1 MSDPNQLIT
10 QAIAVLREAHEVADA
25 IRSDADRYLR
35 ERRSEAD
42 LLLGKARRVL
52 FAAETKAEAIVA
64 AARDAAVAPVPA
76 REVAASDVVLDL
88 DALAA
93 HDTHD
98 EVAVTAS
105 GQGPSSLDRLLD
117 AAIARAVT
125 QALPREP
132 AS

>member
-10 QAIAVLREAHEVADA
+10 QAMVVLEEAHAVADA
-25 IRSDADRYLR
+25 IRADADRYSR
-35 ERRSEAD
+35 DRRSEAD

-52 FAAETKAEAIVA
+52 LAAETKAEAILA
-64 AARDAAVAPVPA
+64 AARHADSSPSPAVGS
-76 REVAASDVVLDL
+76 REPDRVLDL

-93 HDTHD
+93 EATPADGD
-98 EVAVTAS
+98 DNGGVR
-105 GQGPSSLDRLLD
+105 SSLDRLLD